1 MVWIC
6 DGADCGVLL
15 MRAPGLC
22 LGAEPV
28 WKSLKSCRA
37 LSGLMGP
44 QELALVEA
52 SDGGDPPQLLRLGQ
66 SIK

>member
-1 MVWIC
+1 MTWVC

-15 MRAPGLC
+15 MCVPGLC
-22 LGAEPV
+22 LGAETA
-28 WKSLKSCRA
+28 WKSLTSCRA
-37 LSGLMGP
+37 PSGLNGA

-52 SDGGDPPQLLRLGQ
+52 SDGGDPPRLLRLGQ